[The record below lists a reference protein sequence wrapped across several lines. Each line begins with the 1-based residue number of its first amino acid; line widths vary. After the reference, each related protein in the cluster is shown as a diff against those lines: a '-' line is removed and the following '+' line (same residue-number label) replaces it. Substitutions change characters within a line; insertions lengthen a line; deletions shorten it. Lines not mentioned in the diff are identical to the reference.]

1 MARLRAH
8 GFDGVQVT
16 SGGPPSPG
24 VMPFCGLDRINS
36 PQESLPIATKYADTA
51 KVQVTR
57 TVKRLHGRVTR
68 SILILPSVMEGR
80 LSGTIFHSGSEALFS
95 CCCHVFQ
102 LVRQLGT
109 YGKESHPRH
118 TEEMRGLKSEGDLTA
133 GTSCGEAGPECAG
146 RSSGAIETSRTPF
159 SLASEWEYRGR
170 RLSKS

>member
-1 MARLRAH
+1 MARLRAD

-16 SGGPPSPG
+16 SGEPPSPG

-80 LSGTIFHSGSEALFS
+80 FSFRIPLSRW
-95 CCCHVFQ
+95 V
-102 LVRQLGT
+102 
-109 YGKESHPRH
+109 
-118 TEEMRGLKSEGDLTA
+118 GL
-133 GTSCGEAGPECAG
+133 
-146 RSSGAIETSRTPF
+146 
-159 SLASEWEYRGR
+159 LATN
-170 RLSKS
+170 K